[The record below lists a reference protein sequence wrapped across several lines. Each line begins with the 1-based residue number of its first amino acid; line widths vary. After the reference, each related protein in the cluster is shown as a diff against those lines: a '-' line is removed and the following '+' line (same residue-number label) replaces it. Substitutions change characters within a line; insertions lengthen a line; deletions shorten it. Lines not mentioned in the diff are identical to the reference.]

1 MAKQANVQTG
11 SIHSGRPKDEEP
23 HIKQYNKN
31 KKEIIGY
38 IILVILILL
47 IILLMIEYIV
57 NVDLKEIGI
66 EESYFKELQSLFQL
80 FDLGKLQNIHNE
92 FQTFF
97 FFYLV

>member
-1 MAKQANVQTG
+1 M
-11 SIHSGRPKDEEP
+11 
-23 HIKQYNKN
+23 
-31 KKEIIGY
+31 IIS
-38 IILVILILL
+38 LI
-47 IILLMIEYIV
+47 IEYIV

-97 FFYLV
+97 FLPIIARWLKEKYLDFDAPKDQDGVLSLQEFVRVLRALGKPCK

>member
-1 MAKQANVQTG
+1 MAKQANAPVG
-11 SIHSGRPKDEEP
+11 SIHPGRPKDEES

-31 KKEIIGY
+31 EKEIIGY

-80 FDLGKLQNIHNE
+80 FDLGKLQNIHMNSRP
-92 FQTFF
+92 FF
-97 FFYLV
+97 SYLL